1 MLQTLFE
8 YNNHP
13 TKTKNDV
20 AIRYR
25 GGLYCEFKKSIIFLV
40 LELIW
45 KQTCQYFKKLE
56 FVFTIADLSWWYY
69 ATLKFMKWWML

>member
-25 GGLYCEFKKSIIFLV
+25 GGLYCEFKKSIIFQV
-40 LELIW
+40 WEL
-45 KQTCQYFKKLE
+45 CENKLAI
-56 FVFTIADLSWWYY
+56 VSRS
-69 ATLKFMKWWML
+69 